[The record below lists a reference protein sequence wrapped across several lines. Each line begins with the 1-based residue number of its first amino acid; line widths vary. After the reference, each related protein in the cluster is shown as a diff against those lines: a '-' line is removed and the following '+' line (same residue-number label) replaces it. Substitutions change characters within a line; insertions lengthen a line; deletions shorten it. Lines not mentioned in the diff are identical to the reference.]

1 MLAIASAVDSV
12 AEHRPAPRSAGT
24 SPVDPLDDVPRDLIT
39 PEADLVD
46 KLNLDSIDAIDLMVR
61 LQEITGRKVEPDDFK
76 SVRTIDDV
84 LNLAQKM
91 HAQN

>member
-1 MLAIASAVDSV
+1 MDRKAIFAQIADYLATAF
-12 AEHRPAPRSAGT
+12 
-24 SPVDPLDDVPRDLIT
+24 DVPRDLIT

-61 LQEITGRKVEPDDFK
+61 LQEITGRKVEPDEFK
-76 SVRTIDDV
+76 NVRTIDDV

-91 HAQN
+91 HAQG

>member
-1 MLAIASAVDSV
+1 MDRKAVFTQIADYLSTAF
-12 AEHRPAPRSAGT
+12 
-24 SPVDPLDDVPRDLIT
+24 DVPRDLIT

-61 LQEITGRKVEPDDFK
+61 LQEITGRKVSPEDFK
-76 SVRTIDDV
+76 TVRTIDDV

-91 HAQN
+91 HAQG